1 VLRVTLLAAA
11 LAALAQGP
19 TAVLA
24 AVERQDWLLRVGG
37 PLAAINLVL
46 DFVLVP
52 LFGPLGAASANLV
65 VAVGEV
71 VFLAWS
77 AWRLAGAVPPL
88 QALVPVAAAGLAS
101 LAAVL
106 VLGDRLDVLGLVLG
120 MAAAVPVYFGVLAA
134 GRFFRADD
142 AEVIAPLLGRLR
154 LPGRLVGL
162 IAPRA

>member
-1 VLRVTLLAAA
+1 VSLLAAA
-11 LAALAQGP
+11 LVALAQGP

-37 PLAAINLVL
+37 PLAAVNLLLDLVL
-46 DFVLVP
+46 IP
-52 LFGPLGAASANLV
+52 LFGPLGAAWANLV

-71 VFLAWS
+71 VFLAWA

-88 QALVPVAAAGLAS
+88 QALLPLVAAGLAS
-101 LAAVL
+101 IVAVL
-106 VLGDRLDVLGLVLG
+106 ALGDRLDLLGLALG
-120 MAAAVPVYFGVLAA
+120 VAAAVPVYFGVLAA

-142 AEVIAPLLGRLR
+142 AEVIAPVLGRLR

-162 IAPRA
+162 TTRRA